1 MGDFGSSS
9 PWIQVAYKV
18 ILVGFLLDTM
28 AFAGGRLGVGDTV
41 DALQVGKIIIGQLV
55 KLKLKGPIPS
65 VLVFLFAI

>member
-9 PWIQVAYKV
+9 TWIQVAYKV
-18 ILVGFLLDTM
+18 ILVGFLLDIL

-41 DALQVGKIIIGQLV
+41 DALQVGEIIGQLV

-65 VLVFLFAI
+65 VLVFLFAM